1 MNNLVQPKI
10 SPIFFLSE
18 KVNFTLQFFY
28 SSKKQNKKKKNR
40 KKKQKKTQNDLE
52 NKTKQIE
59 TKKNA
64 LTKTRRCNKN
74 RIIGIWHTNEKANLV

>member
-28 SSKKQNKKKKNR
+28 SSKRQKKQQKNR
-40 KKKQKKTQNDLE
+40 KKK
-52 NKTKQIE
+52 
-59 TKKNA
+59 TKKN
-64 LTKTRRCNKN
+64 T
-74 RIIGIWHTNEKANLV
+74 E

>member
-28 SSKKQNKKKKNR
+28 SSKKQKR
-40 KKKQKKTQNDLE
+40 KQKKTE
-52 NKTKQIE
+52 KK
-59 TKKNA
+59 TKKN
-64 LTKTRRCNKN
+64 TEWFGKQNETNRNKEK
-74 RIIGIWHTNEKANLV
+74 RFNENEEV